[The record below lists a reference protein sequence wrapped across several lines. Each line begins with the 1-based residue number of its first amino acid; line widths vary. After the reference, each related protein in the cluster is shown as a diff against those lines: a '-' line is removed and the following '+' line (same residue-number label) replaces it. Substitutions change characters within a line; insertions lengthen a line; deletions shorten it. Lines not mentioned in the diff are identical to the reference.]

1 MCISKKNFLVIQI
14 HLLQKM
20 NVYTCSE
27 SKYKDKFSYTP
38 HCLIPAHVNKYLQ

>member
-1 MCISKKNFLVIQI
+1 MCISKKKFLVIQI

-27 SKYKDKFSYTP
+27 SKYKDKFSITP